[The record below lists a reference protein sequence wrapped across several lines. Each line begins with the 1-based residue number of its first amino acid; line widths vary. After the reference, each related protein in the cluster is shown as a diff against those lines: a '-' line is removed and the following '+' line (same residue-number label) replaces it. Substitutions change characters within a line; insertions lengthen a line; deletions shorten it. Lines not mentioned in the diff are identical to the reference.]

1 MTTGTNKILVVDDDL
16 FQRELMGAQL
26 ASLGWRD
33 VLFAESGLAA
43 LDLCA
48 VYGDKIVTLISDLNM
63 PDMDGLVLMR
73 HLVEAGFAAP
83 VILVSGVRD
92 DIRDSA
98 AMLATA
104 HGLKLLGVLGKPCTN
119 TDLGALLGQ
128 LDQRADA
135 TVIHINT
142 HDLTREHLLL
152 ALSHGDFVPWYQP
165 IVDSRSGRTVAVE
178 ALARWRTADG
188 HAVSPGIFI
197 PALEAHG
204 LADALFFALA
214 RQVVND
220 VRHWHTHN
228 IPLRAAIN
236 MSMDTAHNLQ
246 LPELLGQIVASA
258 GLRPADLV
266 IEISESRLMMDRSLV
281 METITRLSM
290 MGFVMSIDDFGTG
303 YSSLV
308 QMIDLPF
315 RELKI
320 DISFVHRAISER
332 KAQAVL
338 RIAVLLGRQLDM
350 GVVAEGVETPEQLEF
365 VQRAGCDVVQ
375 GYLYARPMP
384 FGACTDW
391 LNTRSQ

>member
-152 ALSHGDFVPWYQP
+152 ALSHGDLVPWYQP

-320 DISFVHRAISER
+320 DSRFVQRAMTER
-332 KAQAVL
+332 KAETIL
-338 RIAVLLGRQLDM
+338 RISITIGLTLGM
-350 GVVAEGVETPEQLEF
+350 GVVAEGVETADQIEF
-365 VQRAGCDVVQ
+365 LRGCGGTIVQ
-375 GYLYARPMP
+375 GYHLARPMP
-384 FGACTDW
+384 VDACTVW
-391 LNTRSQ
+391 LQRATF